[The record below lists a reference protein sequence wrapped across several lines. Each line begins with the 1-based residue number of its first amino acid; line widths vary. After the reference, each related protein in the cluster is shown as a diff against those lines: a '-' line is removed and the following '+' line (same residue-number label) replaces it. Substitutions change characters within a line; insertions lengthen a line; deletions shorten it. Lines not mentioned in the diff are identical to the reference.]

1 VGQLFPKATPKT
13 KTTNGK
19 KRFKLKFPGYKGREA
34 AEKERVQVCNLAL
47 QITKARKKSKIGKK
61 LVKKHC

>member
-1 VGQLFPKATPKT
+1 MSQLFPKTTPKT
-13 KTTNGK
+13 KTKTT
-19 KRFKLKFPGYKGREA
+19 KFPGYKGREA